1 MIEYFKWPYNI
12 SLPVYFANRQ
22 WAVTKYG
29 LECLTSDY
37 PIERLR
43 LSERHVGTNLSMWVL
58 HMTEKDW
65 CDIREFAEALEMAML
80 IHKVKGRSLIDMTDS
95 LTAALRKIEQNKKFD
110 RFVDDLEPN
119 HDPSKMKVYSMADI
133 TAAHDL
139 YQEHVAKK
147 R

>member
-22 WAVTKYG
+22 WAVTKHG
-29 LECLTSDY
+29 LECLTADY
-37 PIERLR
+37 SIERLR
-43 LSERHVGTNLSMWVL
+43 LSERHLGTNLSMWVI
-58 HMTEKDW
+58 HMSEKVW
-65 CDIREFAEALEMAML
+65 CDVREFAEALEMAMV

-95 LTAALRKIEQNKKFD
+95 LTAALQKIEKSKKFD
-110 RFVDDLEPN
+110 RFMNELEPN
-119 HDPSKMKVYSMADI
+119 PDPNKLRVYSMADVA
-133 TAAHDL
+133 AAHDL